1 MIRVSVFYPNR
12 EGGRFDMDYYVK
24 KHMPMVRQKLGA
36 AVKGMT
42 VEQGLSGGAPGT
54 PATYVAVGQMLCD
67 SVEAF
72 QAASSLHMEAIMA
85 DVPNY
90 TNLQPIIQIGEV
102 KM

>member
-1 MIRVSVFYPNR
+1 
-12 EGGRFDMDYYVK
+12 
-24 KHMPMVRQKLGA
+24 
-36 AVKGMT
+36 
-42 VEQGLSGGAPGT
+42 
-54 PATYVAVGQMLCD
+54 MLCD